1 MFSIHIKEHNNTNL
15 KGALAMTLLKV
26 TNLKTYF
33 HTSRGKVKAVNG
45 VTFSINPGEMM
56 ALVGESGSGKSITG
70 LSILGL
76 VPKPTGKIEDG
87 QIVFNGE
94 NLVGKTAKE
103 YRKIQGEEIAMIF
116 QNPLTAMDPSFTIGN
131 QMFEIIRSRRLVTKK
146 EAKSEAMNLL
156 DLVGIH
162 EPERVLSSYP
172 HALSGG
178 MRQRVMIAMALSCK
192 PKLLIADEPTTALDA
207 TIQKQI
213 LDLLKKI
220 NKELGT
226 AILMITHDFGVVA
239 NLCDSVAVMYAG
251 RIVEYGAT
259 QEILSK
265 PSHPYTKGL
274 MGAMPEN
281 MDIEGSGRNRLVQI
295 DGTPPDLIQLP
306 QGCSFYD
313 RCFFATST
321 CKGAFPDA
329 TFVNS
334 FGSQYVHCFH
344 TKEVL

>member
-1 MFSIHIKEHNNTNL
+1 MS
-15 KGALAMTLLKV
+15 LLKV
-26 TNLKTYF
+26 SNLKTYF
-33 HTSRGKVKAVNG
+33 HTSRGTVKAVNG
-45 VTFSINPGEMM
+45 VSFSIDHGEIM

-76 VPKPTGKIEDG
+76 VPQPNGKIEDG
-87 QIVFNGE
+87 QILFDGE
-94 NLVGKTAKE
+94 NLVDKNAKD
-103 YRKIQGEEIAMIF
+103 YRQIQGEEIAMIF
-116 QNPLTAMDPSFTIGN
+116 QNPLTAMDPSYTIGN
-131 QMFEIIRSRRLVTKK
+131 QMFEIIRSRRKISNK
-146 EAKSEAMNLL
+146 EAKNQAIELL

-213 LDLLKKI
+213 LNLLKKI

-226 AILMITHDFGVVA
+226 SILMITHDFGVVA

-251 RIVEYGAT
+251 RIVEYGKT
-259 QEILSK
+259 NDILSN

-274 MGAMPEN
+274 MGAMPEYQ
-281 MDIEGSGRNRLVQI
+281 ELEKSGVNRLIQI

-306 QGCSFYD
+306 EGCSFFE
-313 RCFFATST
+313 RCGFATNL
-321 CKGAFPDA
+321 CKSAFPEA
-329 TFVNS
+329 TYVNQ
-334 FGSQYVHCFH
+334 GSRVVHCYH
-344 TKEVL
+344 SKEVI